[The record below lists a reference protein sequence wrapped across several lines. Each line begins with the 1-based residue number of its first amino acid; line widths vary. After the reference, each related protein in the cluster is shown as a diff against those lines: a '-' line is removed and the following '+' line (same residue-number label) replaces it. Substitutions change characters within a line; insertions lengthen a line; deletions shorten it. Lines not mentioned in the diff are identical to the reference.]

1 MINDDKAR
9 EAAKFLKQY
18 CHEHKSCYNCI
29 FFRHDGECSLMQ
41 HADCKGC
48 AFRELFG
55 SRPICLLSAT
65 GHAQVATLIR
75 KELESMEEK

>member
-29 FFRHDGECSLMQ
+29 FFRHDGVCSLMQ
-41 HADCKGC
+41 HSVYFWEVDENG
-48 AFRELFG
+48 R
-55 SRPICLLSAT
+55 
-65 GHAQVATLIR
+65 
-75 KELESMEEK
+75 